1 MPTAAQLLIALVA
14 CGNASAALADAGSH
28 LFRIVASES
37 PASSYPSVF
46 EYGIASWYQVGER
59 TASGEAFNAD
69 ALTAAHPRLPF
80 GTRVKVVDPRNDR
93 SIVVRIND
101 RGPFIRGRILDLSRG
116 AARALGMR
124 GVAAVTIHGLEARYG
139 RVDVDIA
146 DDEGRR

>member
-1 MPTAAQLLIALVA
+1 
-14 CGNASAALADAGSH
+14 
-28 LFRIVASES
+28 
-37 PASSYPSVF
+37 
-46 EYGIASWYQVGER
+46 
-59 TASGEAFNAD
+59 
-69 ALTAAHPRLPF
+69 
-80 GTRVKVVDPRNDR
+80 VDPRNDR